1 MNTCWVPEAIPGMK
15 VRGTECFSGPP
26 LFHTSTGWNLCWFG
40 LCSSEMWQDIS
51 PANPSLSVCQVS
63 TATQPK
69 PFELLWRG
77 SWCASGCS
85 FASGFSK
92 NCFET
97 QEMLPAF
104 FQTMSLLQEFDITPW
119 TLRHWV
125 FREGWFFFCY
135 FFVIF
140 FIFFLFKAQER
151 DQSSFSLHSVQRS
164 EFGASSPCGFDF
176 PIASTILVSFLCYGS
191 QDV

>member
-1 MNTCWVPEAIPGMK
+1 M
-15 VRGTECFSGPP
+15 
-26 LFHTSTGWNLCWFG
+26 
-40 LCSSEMWQDIS
+40 CSFEMWQDIS
-51 PANPSLSVCQVS
+51 LANPSLSVCQVS

-69 PFELLWRG
+69 SLELLGGG

-85 FASGFSK
+85 LASGFSK

-97 QEMLPAF
+97 PAMLPAF

-119 TLRHWV
+119 TLRHCI
-125 FREGWFFFCY
+125 FRGGGGGFLFNFF
-135 FFVIF
+135 
-140 FIFFLFKAQER
+140 FFLFKAQER
-151 DQSSFSLHSVQRS
+151 DKSSFSLWCSVQSS

-176 PIASTILVSFLCYGS
+176 PVANTMLVHFLCYGS